1 MQVWIRSLTQLAY
14 RPNTIVARWR
24 AARMRAFRELVKPP
38 PGARIVDLGGTV
50 QMWSLVEHDY
60 RITLVNLPGGYGA
73 DADAAKAAGIDFVL
87 GDACDLKATFGSQSF
102 DVVFS
107 NSVIEHVGGAERQAA
122 FANEVRRLAPAY
134 WVQTPSD
141 RFPIEPHTGVP
152 YYFRLPQ
159 SAREALERRWYA
171 KLPAWTETIRG
182 TTVLSRARMQELFP
196 DADLFIE
203 KKFLFE
209 KSYACYRPAR

>member
-107 NSVIEHVGGAERQAA
+107 NSVIEHVGGEPQAPVWNVLTDASLVRDHSDIMGEPLHAFLRQLYL
-122 FANEVRRLAPAY
+122 N
-134 WVQTPSD
+134 
-141 RFPIEPHTGVP
+141 
-152 YYFRLPQ
+152 LP
-159 SAREALERRWYA
+159 R
-171 KLPAWTETIRG
+171 
-182 TTVLSRARMQELFP
+182 
-196 DADLFIE
+196 
-203 KKFLFE
+203 
-209 KSYACYRPAR
+209 